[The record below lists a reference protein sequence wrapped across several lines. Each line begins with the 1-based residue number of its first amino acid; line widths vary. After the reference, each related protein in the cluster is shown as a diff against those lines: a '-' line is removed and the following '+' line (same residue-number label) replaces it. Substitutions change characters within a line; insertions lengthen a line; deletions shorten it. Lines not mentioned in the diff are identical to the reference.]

1 MNNHHTSQWVL
12 ATLLIIFGF
21 ALRLIP
27 HPANVAPIG
36 AIAMFSALYLPR
48 RIALIMPLGIMLIS
62 DLFIGFYTWQILLSV
77 YASFVLVGLIGFWV
91 RKHKAFF
98 TVVGG
103 TVLGSAAFFL
113 ITNGAV
119 WAFSGM
125 YPPTFAGLLQSY
137 FMGLPFFRNTLFGDL
152 LYVGFLVGGFETIQ
166 YFLRSF
172 LEFKQ
177 TKGGKGWKFPV
188 GIF

>member
-1 MNNHHTSQWVL
+1 MKNQQISQWIVI
-12 ATLLIIFGF
+12 TLLIIFGF

-36 AIAMFSALYLPR
+36 AIALFSALYLPR
-48 RIALIMPLGIMLIS
+48 RIALIMPLGIMFIS

-77 YASFVLVGLIGFWV
+77 YVSFFLMGLIGFWV

-103 TVLGSAAFFL
+103 TVLGSVAFFL
-113 ITNGAV
+113 ITNAAV

-125 YPPTFAGLLQSY
+125 YSHTFSGLTQSY
-137 FMGLPFFRNTLFGDL
+137 LMGLPFLRNTILGDMS
-152 LYVGFLVGGFETIQ
+152 YVALLVGGYEAILFAIKKNIFSQSTQ
-166 YFLRSF
+166 Y
-172 LEFKQ
+172 
-177 TKGGKGWKFPV
+177 T
-188 GIF
+188 